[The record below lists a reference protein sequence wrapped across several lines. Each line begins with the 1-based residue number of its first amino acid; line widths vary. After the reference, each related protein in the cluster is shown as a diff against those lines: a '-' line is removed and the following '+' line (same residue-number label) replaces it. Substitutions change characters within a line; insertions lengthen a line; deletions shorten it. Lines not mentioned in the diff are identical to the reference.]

1 MSRPGVLQRALRAF
15 GCAGFVPAGIRTR
28 IVTRLHSPL
37 TGEGHEFEVPVRGM
51 RYAGKLDS
59 YIDWRIYFFG
69 SYEPYVIDTLELL
82 MRALPPG
89 KRIAWDIG
97 ANSGQH
103 TLMMA
108 RRLDA
113 VHAFEP
119 FAPVRAQLER
129 NVALNP
135 PNRVTVHPFGLG
147 DADEMRMF
155 HAPDERNLGV
165 GAFDGGFMGK
175 GKSAAHELQL
185 RTGDSVVADGLAPP
199 PGLIKIDVDGLEP
212 SVLKGLRET
221 VARHRPMVLLE
232 YPALAYRTSG
242 PPLSFTPADYVHY
255 AVSNRARGPRLLP
268 AEQGEQNW
276 DSALIPK
283 ELSGPVEALA
293 FYPQLV

>member
-1 MSRPGVLQRALRAF
+1 MSPPGLLQKALRLIGRAPF
-15 GCAGFVPAGIRTR
+15 LPIGARTR

-37 TGEGHEFEVPVRGM
+37 TGEGHEFEVKLRGM
-51 RYAGKLDS
+51 RYAGALDS

-82 MRALPPG
+82 MRALPAG
-89 KRIAWDIG
+89 KRTAWDVG

-129 NVALNP
+129 NVAMNLP
-135 PNRVTVHPFGLG
+135 DRVTVHPFGLG
-147 DADEMRMF
+147 DTDGMRLF

-175 GKSAAHELQL
+175 GKSAAHELQI
-185 RTGDSVVADGLAPP
+185 RTGDSVVAQGLAPP
-199 PGLIKIDVDGLEP
+199 PDLIKIDVEGLEP
-212 SVLKGLRET
+212 HVLKGLRET
-221 VARHRPMVLLE
+221 IARRRPMVLLE
-232 YPALAYRTSG
+232 YPALAYRTYG
-242 PPLSFTPADYVHY
+242 PPLSFMPENYVHY
-255 AVSNRARGPRLLP
+255 AVSNRTRGPRLLP
-268 AEQGEQNW
+268 ASEGEQNW
-276 DSALIPK
+276 DSALIPQ
-283 ELSGPVEALA
+283 ELSATVEALA
-293 FYPQLV
+293 FYPQRV